1 MLTRFDAYTATTR
14 AAKGHD
20 FFMLL
25 NRHGDKFREGRGHH
39 GFAHRASFA
48 GSDGDEAASVSWG
61 GTHGDL
67 VMIEAKGERTPSIV
81 ERLRA
86 AYEHRCTR
94 VDSCHDVEEPG
105 AFESLLAPCLEVK
118 RGHKLKGSKA
128 GDWEDFPEDGRTLYI
143 GANTSPVKL
152 RLYEKGHQPE
162 YRHLNR
168 PDWVRIELQ
177 VRPSKDAKDAYS
189 KADSLAVWGAS
200 KWSREIAS
208 RVLAAELAPLPAG
221 TVYKL
226 TEQDRALRW
235 MCKQYG
241 VSLMGLHSQLGGW
254 QEVGVRLGEMV
265 RAEMLRA
272 KLLHGVRG
280 ESK

>member
-14 AAKGHD
+14 AIKGHD
-20 FFMLL
+20 FFPMLV
-25 NRHGDKFREGRGHH
+25 RGGDKFREGKGHH
-39 GFAHRASFA
+39 GFAHRASFSGVD
-48 GSDGDEAASVSWG
+48 GSEAASVSWG

-67 VMIEAKGERTPSIV
+67 VMVEAKGERTPSIV

-86 AYEHRCTR
+86 ACEHHCTR
-94 VDSCHDVEEPG
+94 VDSCHDVEAPG
-105 AFESLLAPCLEVK
+105 AFETLLEPCLNVK
-118 RGHKLKGSKA
+118 RSHKLKGSKA

-143 GANTSPVKL
+143 GANSSPVKL

-177 VRPSKDAKDAYS
+177 VRPTKEAKQTYS
-189 KADSLAVWGAS
+189 RADSLAVWGAS
-200 KWSREIAS
+200 RWTRELAGL
-208 RVLAAELAPLPAG
+208 VLAAELAPLPAG

-241 VSLMGLHSQLGGW
+241 VSLIGLHNDLGGW
-254 QEVGVRLGEMV
+254 SEVGVKLGEMV
-265 RAEMLRA
+265 RAEIQRGKVLN
-272 KLLHGVRG
+272 GVRG
-280 ESK
+280 ED

>member
-14 AAKGHD
+14 AAKPENL
-20 FFMLL
+20 FPMLWL
-25 NRHGDKFREGRGHH
+25 MDDKVRQGKGHH
-39 GFAHRASFA
+39 GFEHRASFVGFDGAEA
-48 GSDGDEAASVSWG
+48 GSVSWG

-67 VMIEAKGERTPSIV
+67 VMIEAKGERTPQVV
-81 ERLRA
+81 EQLRA
-86 AYEHRCTR
+86 SYEHRCTR

-105 AFESLLAPCLEVK
+105 AFESLLKPCIQVK
-118 RGHKLKGSKA
+118 KDYKLKGSKA

-162 YRHLNR
+162 YRHLSR

-189 KADSLAVWGAS
+189 RADSLEVWGAS
-200 KWSREIAS
+200 AWTRELAGL
-208 RVLAAELAPLPAG
+208 VLAAELAPLPAG

-226 TEQDRALRW
+226 SERERALRF

-241 VSLMGLHSQLGGW
+241 AHLMGLKNELGGW
-254 QEVGVRLGEMV
+254 DEVGQKL
-265 RAEMLRA
+265 AEMIRIERSI
-272 KLLHGVRG
+272 K
-280 ESK
+280 